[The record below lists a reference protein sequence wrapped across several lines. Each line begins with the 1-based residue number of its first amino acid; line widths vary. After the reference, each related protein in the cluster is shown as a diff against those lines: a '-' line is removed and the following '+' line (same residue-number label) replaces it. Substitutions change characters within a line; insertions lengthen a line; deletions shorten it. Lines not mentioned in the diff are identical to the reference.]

1 MFVPLGFAN
10 ALMMPIYLVYLQDL
24 FTPDVRW
31 LSWAFLPAGLVFAIL
46 PPRARP
52 GIICGCNFV
61 FNLACIRPFLVGCGG
76 LHLELCRLG
85 GD

>member
-10 ALMMPIYLVYLQDL
+10 ALMMPIYLVNLQDL

-46 PPRARP
+46 PS
-52 GIICGCNFV
+52 
-61 FNLACIRPFLVGCGG
+61 
-76 LHLELCRLG
+76 RLG
-85 GD
+85 TLVDRYGAIWPFYLNGM